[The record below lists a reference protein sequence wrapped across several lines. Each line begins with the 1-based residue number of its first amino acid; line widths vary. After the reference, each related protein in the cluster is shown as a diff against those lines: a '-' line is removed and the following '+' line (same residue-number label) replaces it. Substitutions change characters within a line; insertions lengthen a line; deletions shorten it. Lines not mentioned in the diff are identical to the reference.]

1 MMEYLNDWKL
11 GNLVQFGYP
20 YPTTV
25 RRILI

>member
-1 MMEYLNDWKL
+1 MMQSLNGWKL

-25 RRILI
+25 RRILV